1 MDGGTRKGYA
11 KLTSKNHIW
20 NGLRT
25 PWRRSIT
32 LHYLHICNLPNLA
45 LIGCYK
51 FCINFPNVVKN
62 YIFWQNSISLIW
74 LLLSPKYDWRKV
86 EFSLDYFRQSGFSI
100 IVELVFRFD
109 NLSQHLQHTPKRSMI
124 YIWSASL
131 CRDRFPRTI
140 PDRKGFRKVRSYSLW
155 CFALMQVCCLPN
167 SCFCAVSIYSLCLC
181 GFFSVPASSHTVSPL
196 SNPVR

>member
-62 YIFWQNSISLIW
+62 YIFWQNSISLFW

-86 EFSLDYFRQSGFSI
+86 EFNLDHFRQSGFICFILES
-100 IVELVFRFD
+100 R
-109 NLSQHLQHTPKRSMI
+109 NLFTTIEITTSNAESVCWPKVQRI
-124 YIWSASL
+124 
-131 CRDRFPRTI
+131 I
-140 PDRKGFRKVRSYSLW
+140 PDWKDCRGNIT
-155 CFALMQVCCLPN
+155 CAL
-167 SCFCAVSIYSLCLC
+167 
-181 GFFSVPASSHTVSPL
+181 
-196 SNPVR
+196 